1 MVEGTHQRPMVRLVG
16 GLAGLDPRRL
26 RLHRLPA
33 DHGADLSRIWRAVE
47 RSRLR
52 ADDHAVDAADR
63 RRRFRLARR
72 PDRAKNPVDD
82 LDPRLLALQLHRRVF
97 ADITI
102 PADLPRIA
110 RDIYGS
116 GVARRGG
123 LGDGELAYPLARFH
137 ERGPAGV
144 VGDRLCAVELNL
156 GPLSRLYWLARH
168 VVDWRIAG
176 AFGVLCAPVC
186 QGARG
191 LGREPAAATC
201 SEP

>member
-1 MVEGTHQRPMVRLVG
+1 M
-16 GLAGLDPRRL
+16 A
-26 RLHRLPA
+26 
-33 DHGADLSRIWRAVE
+33 AVE
-47 RSRLR
+47 SVKDIPWWKEPTKEQWYAWWAAWLGWTLDAFDFTVFLLIMVPISQEFGVPLSEVAFVLTITLWMRLIG
-52 ADDHAVDAADR
+52 AVASGWLADR
-63 RRRFRLARR
+63 VGRKIPLMISI
-72 PDRAKNPVDD
+72 
-82 LDPRLLALQLHRRVF
+82 L

-123 LGDGELAYPLARFH
+123 LGDGELADPLARFH

-144 VGDRLCAVELNL
+144 VGDRLCALELNL
-156 GPLSRLYWLARH
+156 GPLCRLYWLARH